1 MVANET
7 YRRGQVEWAIWR
19 FFTLMRSAPPDP
31 PKVFLTRIKRLLE
44 TDRHDRVP
52 DSQDF
57 GPAASFAF
65 SSTKSEG
72 QGTDAVFSA
81 FDAFCLALALDLTD
95 VGFKPS
101 EIVFLLRHLRP
112 SLLVEFEAVA
122 RDPPSPVRRPEPATH
137 RPDLPS
143 YQLKGRDLADGRV
156 FWVVQKVELKEI
168 YIPGPAK
175 QKKSQS
181 PIFLEP
187 KFCRG
192 IQALSTELNQMN
204 TEKWGYRKALVL
216 EIAYLA
222 TELSRLL
229 SKAPPIKRGRT

>member
-1 MVANET
+1 MVANDT

-19 FFTLMRSAPPDP
+19 FFTLIRSAPSDP
-31 PKVFLTRIKRLLE
+31 PQVFLTRIKRLLE

-52 DSQDF
+52 EGQDF
-57 GPAASFAF
+57 GPTADFAF
-65 SSTKSEG
+65 STAKSEG
-72 QGTDAVFSA
+72 QGIDAVFSQ

-112 SLLVEFEAVA
+112 SLLVEFEAIA
-122 RDPPSPVRRPEPATH
+122 RNPPSPVRRPELATDRPA
-137 RPDLPS
+137 LPS
-143 YQLKGRDLADGRV
+143 YQYKGRALADGRV

-175 QKKSQS
+175 QKRSQT

-192 IQALSTELNQMN
+192 IHALSNELGQMN
-204 TEKWGYRKALVL
+204 TEQWGYRKALIL

-222 TELSRLL
+222 VELSRLL
-229 SKAPPIKRGRT
+229 SKAPPIKRGRA